1 MFRQQ
6 MDWKTR
12 ENAFAAFTTG
22 PLNDFWRRREEGV
35 MPGVDGVS
43 IRFIRFRA
51 PEHDQVIVVCPGR
64 IEAYVKYAELAF
76 DLFYSGFDVLVIAH
90 RGQGL
95 SGRMLEDSHR
105 GHVEKFS
112 DYVDDL
118 DAFWQQE
125 VASGP
130 WRRRYILAHS
140 MGGAIATLFLQR
152 HPGAC
157 DAIAL
162 CAPMFGIII
171 RLPDW
176 MVRQLLDWSEGHQ
189 RIRESY
195 AMGTGRW
202 HPLPFGLNVLTHSRG
217 RYRRNLGFY
226 ADTPDLR
233 VGGPTWHWVR
243 ESVLAGEQVL
253 AGAAEEKTPTLL
265 IQAEDE
271 RVVDNRAHDRY
282 CEIRAAAGHPCEGGH
297 PLVIEGAYHE
307 ILFEKDTLRS
317 VALHAIVDFFHRH
330 D

>member
-6 MDWKTR
+6 MDWNTR

-22 PLNDFWRRREEGV
+22 RLNKFWHQREEAELT
-35 MPGVDGVS
+35 GVDNVPV
-43 IRFIRFRA
+43 RYVWFRA
-51 PEHDQVIVVCPGR
+51 AGHDRVIVVCPGR
-64 IEAYVKYAELAF
+64 IEAYIKYAELAF
-76 DLFYSGFDVLVIAH
+76 DLYHSGFDVLIVDH

-95 SGRMLEDSHR
+95 SGRMLEDTHR
-105 GHVEKFS
+105 GHVERFS

-118 DAFWQQE
+118 SAVWQKE
-125 VASGP
+125 IAGGA

-140 MGGAIATLFLQR
+140 MGGAISTLFLQR
-152 HPGAC
+152 YPDAC

-189 RIRESY
+189 RVRESY
-195 AMGTGRW
+195 AMGTGHW
-202 HPLPFGLNVLTHSRG
+202 HPLPFALNVLTHSRA

-226 ADTPDLR
+226 ADNPDLR

-243 ESVLAGEQVL
+243 ESVLAGEQAL
-253 AGAAEEKTPTLL
+253 AGAAEQKTPTLL

-271 RVVDNRAHDRY
+271 RVVDNLSHDRY
-282 CEIRAAAGHPCEGGH
+282 CELRAAAGHPCEGGH

-307 ILFEKDTLRS
+307 ILFEKDSMRS
-317 VALHAIVDFFHRH
+317 VALHAIVDFFNRH